1 MAYRGVVCPA
11 TYRLSTDPTVLVDVA
26 QLTDKVR
33 YSNRNDPKRQLREM
47 SYKTFL
53 ALYSLCD

>member
-11 TYRLSTDPTVLVDVA
+11 SYKNEASGEVADVA

-33 YSNRNDPKRQLREM
+33 YSSRDDATRQLREM
-47 SYKTFL
+47 SYTDFRR
-53 ALYSLCD
+53 LYSLI